1 MKEGCAKLCKLFWL
15 TVASLGNSPDLYYVK
30 KEIIKTITME
40 VIFTHPMHEHLTLRG
55 TIIEM
60 VTNHPH
66 FKDHFVVQERADYGT
81 GVCYN
86 INPNDDPKFQFVP
99 SAEGALKRAKQ
110 IDRMIESL
118 IVEKNSQ

>member
-1 MKEGCAKLCKLFWL
+1 
-15 TVASLGNSPDLYYVK
+15 
-30 KEIIKTITME
+30 ME
-40 VIFTHPMHEHLTLRG
+40 VIFTHPMHEHLTVRG

-60 VTNHPH
+60 VE
-66 FKDHFVVQERADYGT
+66 DHFVVQERADYGE

-118 IVEKNSQ
+118 IVEKMENKVAE

>member
-1 MKEGCAKLCKLFWL
+1 
-15 TVASLGNSPDLYYVK
+15 
-30 KEIIKTITME
+30 ME

-66 FKDHFVVQERADYGT
+66 FEDHFVVQERADYGT